1 MGAMGHAAVTPER
14 VMQFAWGY
22 AAPLLMETAVRN
34 RVFDLLDEGPKTVE
48 EVAAASGA
56 SVRGL
61 RIAMNA
67 LTGLQLLTKDSEG
80 RYGLTADSAAFLV
93 SGKPGYL
100 GGILPHMTR
109 QLIPHWLNLDEAVK
123 SGKPVEAVN
132 REGTGAEFFHEFVAS
147 IFPMSYPAAWKLA
160 EALDIAD
167 AKRPIKALDLA
178 AGSGVWGIALAAR
191 SPKVTVTAVDWPG
204 VLDVTRRT
212 AERYGL
218 AERFEFRA
226 GDLREADF
234 GSGYDIATLGHILHS
249 EGARRSRAL
258 LKKTFDAMAPG
269 GTIAIAEFL
278 VDEERRASP
287 MGLIFAVNMLVHTDE
302 GDTYTFSEI
311 AGWLREA
318 GFRDARTLEAP
329 GPSPLILATRP

>member
-22 AAPLLMETAVRN
+22 AAPLMLDAAVRN
-34 RVFDLLDEGPKTVE
+34 RVFDLLDEGPKTAE
-48 EVAAASGA
+48 EVAAISGA

-61 RIAMNA
+61 ACIMNA
-67 LTGLQLLTKDSEG
+67 LAGLQLLTKDSEG
-80 RYGLTADSAAFLV
+80 RYGLAADSAAFLV

-109 QLIPHWLNLDEAVK
+109 QLIPNWLQLDDAVK
-123 SGKPVEAVN
+123 SGKPAEAVN
-132 REGTGAEFFHEFVAS
+132 REGTGTEFFHEFVAS
-147 IFPMSYPAAWKLA
+147 IFPMSYPAAQRLA
-160 EALDIAD
+160 QALEIAETRTPV
-167 AKRPIKALDLA
+167 KVLDLA
-178 AGSGVWGIALAAR
+178 AGSGVWGIALAER
-191 SPKVTVTAVDWPG
+191 SPRVTVTAVDWPG

-212 AERYGL
+212 AERFGL
-218 AERFEFRA
+218 RERFEFRA
-226 GDLREADF
+226 GDLQEADF
-234 GSGYDIATLGHILHS
+234 GHGYQIATLGHILHS
-249 EGARRSRAL
+249 EGPRKSRAL

-269 GTIAIAEFL
+269 GTIAVAEFL
-278 VDEERRASP
+278 VDEERKASP

-302 GDTYTFSEI
+302 GGTYTFPEI

-318 GFRDARTLEAP
+318 GFRNARTLDSP